1 MQVCTRF
8 NGVRCVYVCSCLW
21 FLVCLGQGLRLC
33 PSCSGRVCLCR
44 VSCVVCPCPCLCPC
58 LCLCLCLCL
67 QQRAMV
73 LELQN
78 KKQRSQ
84 RSKTPE
90 ESKSPR
96 SIWCPSGYAACTDAE
111 REAMSVCT
119 DAEGEGE
126 RERERGRE
134 REGEGGRERERA
146 REGARAHSF
155 RAFLT

>member
-1 MQVCTRF
+1 
-8 NGVRCVYVCSCLW
+8 
-21 FLVCLGQGLRLC
+21 
-33 PSCSGRVCLCR
+33 
-44 VSCVVCPCPCLCPC
+44 
-58 LCLCLCLCL
+58 
-67 QQRAMV
+67 MV

-134 REGEGGRERERA
+134 REREGGRES
-146 REGARAHSF
+146 ARAKG
-155 RAFLT
+155 RALILSVPF